1 MTVTDTDLNIF
12 IPGVNHSYTTS
23 LMIPWRK
30 CFWSHMSHCKKG
42 EETQSKPQLGGS
54 HCGSQW
60 VYVWLWFRNHAT
72 RMPSMSTTLVI
83 LMLFVSTSCIHS
95 CWFSVACP
103 VILALKALCK
113 LQGGPLWCLAESD
126 PVLLLGCT
134 DRITLLFSA
143 ELQDHWL
150 KSTHTYQKTSAISH
164 VYLTWATPGQ
174 SVLWWSPWM
183 NKPGPNIRSKRK
195 GGGTENKG
203 VIDLLS
209 LFPSQVRILTA
220 SFPASQHH
228 CCSSSLAKLHGM
240 NETNYNMTK
249 DSQRHNGFMMK
260 EWWRESKRKGDG
272 NHRFRFVLDV
282 FLFVC
287 FLYLV
292 IPSSS

>member
-1 MTVTDTDLNIF
+1 
-12 IPGVNHSYTTS
+12 
-23 LMIPWRK
+23 
-30 CFWSHMSHCKKG
+30 
-42 EETQSKPQLGGS
+42 
-54 HCGSQW
+54 
-60 VYVWLWFRNHAT
+60 
-72 RMPSMSTTLVI
+72 MPSVSTTLVI
-83 LMLFVSTSCIHS
+83 LMLFVSRSSIHS

-103 VILALKALCK
+103 IILALKALCK

-134 DRITLLFSA
+134 DRTPLLLSA

-183 NKPGPNIRSKRK
+183 DKTGPNICPKKKEKKRRWHWK
-195 GGGTENKG
+195 ARCNWPSFS
-203 VIDLLS
+203 LS
-209 LFPSQVRILTA
+209 LCISTA

-249 DSQRHNGFMMK
+249 DSQRHNGFIMK
-260 EWWRESKRKGDG
+260 TWWRESKKKGDG
-272 NHRFRFVLDV
+272 NHRFSFVLDV
-282 FLFVC
+282 LLFLCLF
-287 FLYLV
+287 
-292 IPSSS
+292 SR